1 VLWSTPWQCYGV
13 FVWHTIG
20 MPEDGCYILTVI
32 EAATKHAC
40 FVIENDRAG
49 ATSGR

>member
-1 VLWSTPWQCYGV
+1 M

-20 MPEDGCYILTVI
+20 MPEDGCYILIVI

-40 FVIENDRAG
+40 FVIENDQAG